1 MRPDSIHEQD
11 SASASGKL
19 DAEVRE
25 LRETARRFE
34 DIIANME
41 LGILEVDREERIV
54 RAYPRFCQI
63 VGYPE
68 SALIGKRA
76 SEVFLGAS
84 EDKGRMQDRTRSRNE
99 GKSGTYEVEI
109 VTGTGELKWLLISG
123 VPRRNADGVVLG
135 SMGIH
140 QDITERKRA
149 EADLLKSKEAAEAA
163 QQAEREFLTRM
174 SHEIRTPMN
183 AILGM
188 ADLLARTP
196 LNAEQLNLLSSIEG
210 GGVVLKQL
218 LDDVLDLAKLESGKR
233 SVERTCTNLNEV
245 LLRVIDV
252 FRPSLLN
259 QGIDLDVD
267 LDASLKSL
275 WMADAAAVTQV
286 IMNAMGNAAKFTEEG
301 RIALCARIAILKEDR
316 HQLVV
321 EVRDTGIGIAEA
333 DVGAV
338 FDRFR
343 QASNRGVEHGGS
355 GLGLAIAKELCL
367 IHGGDATV
375 QSELGMGSAF
385 RFTFDVMPIEEDDP
399 RSEDDPLDNGFPGMR
414 ILVAEDNEVNRFF
427 IETLLRSWDVAVT
440 IVGTGRHALDAMVNG
455 DFDLVLMDIQMPEMD
470 GLEATRLYRAREDER
485 GSERRLPIIALSAFA
500 FDHDREAALEAGMD
514 DHVSKPFARADIM
527 EVLAR
532 HFTADL

>member
-11 SASASGKL
+11 SASASEKL

-25 LRETARRFE
+25 LRETARRYE

-54 RAYPRFCQI
+54 RAHPRFCEI
-63 VGYPE
+63 VGYPV
-68 SALIGKRA
+68 SALIGKKA

-84 EDKGRMQDRTRSRNE
+84 DDKGRMQERTRMRNE

-109 VTGTGELKWLLISG
+109 VTGTGEHKWLLISG
-123 VPRRNADGVVLG
+123 VPRRNADGVVIG

-140 QDITERKRA
+140 QDITDRKRA
-149 EADLLKSKEAAEAA
+149 EADLVKSKEAAEAA
-163 QQAEREFLTRM
+163 ERAEREFLTRM

-188 ADLLARTP
+188 ADLLAHTP

-210 GGVVLKQL
+210 GGVVLKQM

-233 SVERTCTNLNEV
+233 SVERTQTQLDEI
-245 LLRVIDV
+245 LLRVTDV
-252 FRPSLLN
+252 FRASLMNKGVALEVN
-259 QGIDLDVD
+259 
-267 LDASLKSL
+267 LDASLESP

-286 IMNAMGNAAKFTEEG
+286 AMNAMGNAAKFTGEG
-301 RIALCARIAILKEDR
+301 RIALSARIETFHPGR

-321 EVRDTGIGIAEA
+321 DVRDTGIGISEA
-333 DVGAV
+333 DVGTV

-343 QASNRGVEHGGS
+343 QASNRAVEHEGS

-375 QSELGMGSAF
+375 QSQLGTGSAF
-385 RFTFDVMPIEEDDP
+385 RFTFSVLNIKNAGPVPESPEE
-399 RSEDDPLDNGFPGMR
+399 RGFPGMR
-414 ILVAEDNEVNRFF
+414 VLVAEDNEVNRFF
-427 IETLLRSWDVAVT
+427 IETLLTSWDVEVT
-440 IVGTGRHALDAMVNG
+440 MAETGQQALEAMTDGN
-455 DFDLVLMDIQMPEMD
+455 FDLVLMDIQMPEMD
-470 GLEATRLYRAREDER
+470 GLEATRQHRSREVAG
-485 GSERRLPIIALSAFA
+485 GSAGHLPIIALSAFA
-500 FDHDREAALEAGMD
+500 FDHDREAALAAGMD
-514 DHVSKPFARADIM
+514 GHVSKPFARADIV

>member
-11 SASASGKL
+11 SASASHKL
-19 DAEVRE
+19 EAEVRE
-25 LRETARRFE
+25 LRETAFRYE

-41 LGILEVDREERIV
+41 LGILEVDREECIV
-54 RAYPRFCQI
+54 RAHPRFCEI

-68 SALIGKRA
+68 SELIGKKA

-84 EDKGRMQDRTRSRNE
+84 DDKGLMQERTRMRNE

-109 VTGTGELKWLLISG
+109 VTGTGEHKWLLISG
-123 VPRRNADGVVLG
+123 VPRRNADGVVIG

-140 QDITERKRA
+140 QDITARKRA
-149 EADLLKSKEAAEAA
+149 EVELVKSKEAAEAA
-163 QQAEREFLTRM
+163 QRAEREFLTRM

-188 ADLLARTP
+188 ADLLAHTP

-218 LDDVLDLAKLESGKR
+218 LDDVLDLAKLEFGKR
-233 SVERTCTNLNEV
+233 SVERTRTRLDEI
-245 LLRVIDV
+245 LLRVTDV

-259 QGIDLDVD
+259 KGVALDVD
-267 LDASLKSL
+267 LDVSLKSP

-286 IMNAMGNAAKFTEEG
+286 AMNAMGNAAKFTEAG
-301 RIALCARIAILKEDR
+301 RIALSARIETLKPDR

-321 EVRDTGIGIAEA
+321 DVRDTGIGIAEA

-343 QASNRGVEHGGS
+343 QASNREVGHGGS
-355 GLGLAIAKELCL
+355 GLGLAIARELCL

-375 QSELGMGSAF
+375 QSQLGTGSAF
-385 RFTFDVMPIEEDDP
+385 RFTFTVLSIENVGSGPVDVQE
-399 RSEDDPLDNGFPGMR
+399 SGFPGMR
-414 ILVAEDNEVNRFF
+414 VLVAEDNEVNRFF
-427 IETLLRSWDVAVT
+427 IETLLTSWDVEV
-440 IVGTGRHALDAMVNG
+440 AMVETGQQALNAMADG

-470 GLEATRLYRAREDER
+470 GLEATRQHRAREVES
-485 GSERRLPIIALSAFA
+485 GAALHLPIIALSAFA
-500 FDHDREAALEAGMD
+500 FDHDRKAALEAGMD
-514 DHVSKPFARADIM
+514 GHVSKPFSRADIV

-532 HFTADL
+532 HFTVDL